1 MVLKLKPRLLQSDF
15 FKAIFF
21 TRAGTWFFLL
31 KKGGDNWLSTSS
43 LNETPRG
50 SRLHIAFFGRRN
62 AGKSSLVNALTN
74 QEIAIVSNVPGTT
87 TDPVY
92 KSMEILPVGP
102 VVIID
107 TAGIDDTGELG
118 EMRIK
123 KTIGVLNKSDLII
136 LVIDPAQGAGE
147 YESDLIKKAEE
158 QSVPVIGVLNKIDL
172 LLEINLPE
180 IEDKLGVRL
189 VPVSATTHTGIE
201 DLKKEIVRMA
211 PGERAAPA
219 LIGDLI
225 EPGDTVV
232 LVIPIDK
239 AAPKGRLILP
249 QVQTIRDILDNN
261 AIALV
266 VKDNE
271 LKKALSD
278 LARKPK
284 MVVTDSQVF
293 SKVDAVTPDDILM
306 TSFSIL
312 FARYKGDLE
321 LLVAG
326 ALAIEDLKPGD
337 KVLISEACTH
347 HRVDDDIGTV
357 KIPRWLR
364 QKAGGELN
372 FDWSSGIEMPGCL
385 EQYKLIVHCGACMI
399 NRKEMMSRIM
409 RAGNAGVPV
418 VNYGVLIAYVLGI
431 LRRALAP
438 FPQARRLLDERK
450 NK

>member
-1 MVLKLKPRLLQSDF
+1 M
-15 FKAIFF
+15 
-21 TRAGTWFFLL
+21 
-31 KKGGDNWLSTSS
+31 STGS

-50 SRLHIAFFGRRN
+50 SRLHIAVFGRRN

-107 TAGIDDTGELG
+107 TAGIDDAGELG
-118 EMRIK
+118 EMRIR

-136 LVIDPAQGAGE
+136 LVIDPTQDAGE
-147 YESDLIKKAEE
+147 YELNLIKKAEE
-158 QSVPVIGVLNKIDL
+158 QGVPLIGVLNKIDL
-172 LLEINLPE
+172 KPDADQPELEKI
-180 IEDKLGVRL
+180 LGVRL
-189 VPVSATTHTGIE
+189 VPVSAATRAGIE
-201 DLKKEIVRMA
+201 DLKKEIVRSA
-211 PGERAAPA
+211 PKEWTAPTI
-219 LIGDLI
+219 IGDLI

-261 AIALV
+261 AIALM

-271 LKKALSD
+271 LKKALSG
-278 LARKPK
+278 LTKKPK
-284 MVVTDSQVF
+284 IVVTDSQAF
-293 SKVDAVTPDDILM
+293 SKVDADTPDDISM

-321 LLVAG
+321 MLVAG
-326 ALAIEDLKPGD
+326 ALAVDDLKPGD
-337 KVLISEACTH
+337 KVLIAEACTH
-347 HRVDDDIGTV
+347 HRVEDDIGTV

-364 QKAGGELN
+364 RKAGGELQ
-372 FDWSSGIEMPGCL
+372 FDWSSGIEMPEHL
-385 EQYKLIVHCGACMI
+385 ERYKLIVHCGACMI
-399 NRKEMMSRIM
+399 NRKEMLQRIM
-409 RAGNAGVPV
+409 RAGSAGVPI
-418 VNYGVLIAYVLGI
+418 VNYGVLIAHVLGI
-431 LRRALAP
+431 LRRALTP
-438 FPQARRLLDERK
+438 FPQALRLLDE
-450 NK
+450 NKKH